1 LSRLRLVVLRLLAL
15 ALLGGAAPAHADTP
29 LALWKAYDGRVN
41 FTGTQVSLRTRPN
54 GAGNKSACTVT
65 APSTNRTATLTLP
78 LGATVV
84 SAQLYWAGSG
94 TSDSSVTFEGRPVTA
109 SRRYTSGTIGGG
121 YNYFGGAA
129 DVTRIVKPKGGGT
142 YNFSGLTVA
151 NGNPWCASE
160 AVLGGF
166 SLLVV
171 YSHPTE
177 PERVLNLY
185 EGFRYL
191 QNSEVVV
198 NASNFRWNRTMYPV
212 QEKARV
218 GHITWEGDSTL
229 AQNGEHLSFE
239 GTEMS
244 DSLNPEGNQ
253 FNSKSN
259 INNSSASYGID
270 FDAYDTS
277 VLIWSGA
284 DAQVTTSYR
293 SGQDLVLLNAE
304 VLLVPTMPVSDLSV
318 AIART
323 GALQVGRNA
332 VYNLTVTNHG
342 PYTEAG
348 PVIVTQTLPDGMRF
362 VSGGGTNWTC
372 LANEATVTCT
382 YRAALAPDTNAA
394 PLTVTA
400 AVSTTGEK
408 TTTVSVQGTDDDNAA
423 NNTASNTGTAAAAS
437 STSQPGGAVT
447 TSYVFTDSKC
457 IAGIAVGA
465 LDKGQTCKEY
475 GAATVGGS
483 DTNIYLT
490 AISGG
495 VPTAPS
501 KTDQTSVSMQFAL
514 DCVNPASGTVG
525 ATYGGTPLPA
535 CAAAGLPASWSAS
548 TTVTFAAD
556 EVSVARAFFYN
567 DIGKVKLSLMESA
580 GSASTREFVVAPLRI
595 DFRSIRY
602 GTVANPKNTSP
613 GSDGFAPAGAKLTL
627 EIGALLAGAA
637 GYAPNFGK
645 EDTRPELRVFHS
657 QVVALASLGE
667 LTQSAPD
674 WGKSPG
680 FATIEAAWSEVGAIN
695 FEAGLLDP
703 PSASETDS
711 SGPYLGVKTP
721 GGKAAVG
728 RFYPAYF
735 KTIVSGPFDCP
746 KVLPDTTTC
755 PRDEKGAVYSRQ
767 PFDITLEA
775 YNASNELLKNFNNGW
790 FRDVTLSAVNA
801 AGGAA
806 TATRLAS
813 TTGAAAVVITSP
825 PKLVDPVTGAAS
837 YPMLARASFQLAN
850 PWIDVAPPP
859 AVSNPRTIYV
869 RALAGDTTVLDTG
882 SSGPVEISSLRPAG
896 EVSDEGGILVLNG
909 RLKVPN
915 ALGTDTLVTPLG
927 LRAEYYAGTAGW
939 LFNPGFA
946 DPIGG
951 GVTAGELAMLGC
963 TGKFLDPGETCG
975 AVIGAAGTAR
985 IGMKDGKG
993 VLRLRAPGKR
1003 LNGVARNGTVS
1014 LRYNGWTWLPSTTGR
1029 VTFGS
1034 HRSPVIY
1041 VRELYF

>member
-1 LSRLRLVVLRLLAL
+1 MSFLRLVLLRLLAL
-15 ALLGGAAPAHADTP
+15 ALLSGAATAHADTP
-29 LALWKAYDGRVN
+29 IALWKAYDGRVN

-54 GAGNKSACTVT
+54 GAGNKSACKVT

-78 LGATVV
+78 SGATVV

-94 TSDSSVTFEGRPVTA
+94 TSDSTVTFEGRHVTA

-129 DVTRIVKPKGGGT
+129 DVTGIVRLKGGGT

-171 YSHPTE
+171 YSHPGE

-229 AQNGEHLSFE
+229 AQNGEHLLFE
-239 GTEMS
+239 GTEMT

-259 INNSSASYGID
+259 INGDRASYGID

-277 VLIWSGA
+277 VVIWSGD

-318 AIART
+318 AIARP
-323 GALQVGRNA
+323 GKLQVGRNA
-332 VYNLTVTNHG
+332 VYTVTVTNNG
-342 PYTEAG
+342 PYSEAG
-348 PVIVTQTLPDGMRF
+348 PVTVTQTLAAGTSF
-362 VSGGGTNWTC
+362 VSGGGTSWTC
-372 LANEATVTCT
+372 LADGATVTCT
-382 YRAALAPDTNAA
+382 YRAALAAGTNAA
-394 PLTVTA
+394 PLTITA
-400 AVSTTGEK
+400 AVNTTGDK
-408 TTTVSVQGTDDDNAA
+408 TTTVSVKGTDDDNPA
-423 NNTASNTGTAAAAS
+423 NDTASNTGTAAPAS
-437 STSQPGGAVT
+437 NTVPPAGTAT

-457 IAGIAVGA
+457 VADIAVGA
-465 LDKGQTCKEY
+465 LDKGQTCNEY

-483 DTNIYLT
+483 DARIYLT

-495 VPTAPS
+495 VPTPPS
-501 KTDQTSVSMQFAL
+501 KTNPTDVSMQFSL

-525 ATYGGTPLPA
+525 ATYGGAPLPA

-548 TTVTFAAD
+548 TTVTFAAN
-556 EVSVARAFFYN
+556 EVSVERVFFYN
-567 DIGKVKLSLMESA
+567 DVGRVKLSLMEGA

-602 GTVANPKNTSP
+602 GTVANPKNTSA

-627 EIGALLAGAA
+627 EIGALLAGSA
-637 GYAPNFGK
+637 GYAPNFGN
-645 EDTRPELRVFHS
+645 EDTRPELRLFHS
-657 QVVALASLGE
+657 KAVDLVSLGE

-674 WGKSPG
+674 WMKSPG

-695 FEAGLLDP
+695 FETGLLDP
-703 PSASETDS
+703 ASTDVTDS
-711 SGPYLGVKTP
+711 SGPYLRVKTP

-735 KTIVSGPFDCP
+735 KTIVTGPFDCP
-746 KVLPDTTTC
+746 KGLPDATTC
-755 PRDEKGAVYSRQ
+755 PRDDRGAVYSRQ

-790 FRDVTLSAVNA
+790 FRDVTLSAVTA

-806 TATRLAS
+806 TATGLAA

-825 PKLVDPVTGAAS
+825 AKVVDPASGAVS
-837 YPMLARASFQLAN
+837 YPMLAKASFQLDN
-850 PWIDVAPPP
+850 PYVDVLPPP
-859 AVSNPRTIYV
+859 AVSNPRTIHV
-869 RALAGDTTVLDTG
+869 RAVAGDTAVLGTG
-882 SSGPVEISSLRPAG
+882 LPGPVEISSLRPAG

-946 DPIGG
+946 DPYGG
-951 GVTAGELAMLGC
+951 GVTAGEVAVLACAGR
-963 TGKFLDPGETCG
+963 FLDDGETCA
-975 AVIGAAGTAR
+975 AVTGAAGTAR
-985 IGMKDGKG
+985 IAMKDGKG

-1003 LNGVARNGTVS
+1003 KNGVARNGTVT
-1014 LRYNGWTWLPSTTGR
+1014 LRYNGWTWLPGTSGR

-1041 VRELYF
+1041 IRELYF

>member
-1 LSRLRLVVLRLLAL
+1 MSRLRLVLLRLLGL
-15 ALLGGAAPAHADTP
+15 ALLGGAPTAHADTP

-65 APSTNRTATLTLP
+65 APSTNRSATLTLP

-84 SAQLYWAGSG
+84 AAQLYWAGSG
-94 TSDSSVTFEGRPVTA
+94 TSDSTVIFEGRPVTA

-129 DVTRIVKPKGGGT
+129 DVTGIVRLKGGGT

-171 YSHPTE
+171 YSHPNQ

-185 EGFRYL
+185 EGFRYM
-191 QNSEVVV
+191 QNSEVIV
-198 NASNFRWNRTMYPV
+198 NASNFRWNRTLVPV
-212 QEKARV
+212 EEKARV
-218 GHITWEGDSTL
+218 GHITWEGDASL
-229 AQNGEHLSFE
+229 AQNGEHLLFE
-239 GTEMS
+239 GTEMT

-277 VLIWSGA
+277 VVIWSGY

-318 AIART
+318 AIARQGT
-323 GALQVGRNA
+323 LQVGRNA
-332 VYNLTVTNHG
+332 VYTITVTNNG
-342 PYTEAG
+342 PYSDAG
-348 PVIVTQTLPDGMRF
+348 PVTVTQTLPAGMSF
-362 VSGGGTNWTC
+362 VSGGGTNWIC
-372 LANEATVTCT
+372 LADGSTVTCT

-400 AVSTTGEK
+400 AVTTTGEK
-408 TTTVSVQGTDDDNAA
+408 TTTVSVKGTDDDNAA
-423 NNTASNTGTAAAAS
+423 NDTASNTDTAAAAS
-437 STSQPGGAVT
+437 NTAPPAGTAT

-457 IAGIAVGA
+457 VAGVAIGA

-475 GAATVGGS
+475 GAATVGGRDVS
-483 DTNIYLT
+483 IYLT
-490 AISGG
+490 ALSGG
-495 VPTAPS
+495 VPAAPG
-501 KTDQTSVSMQFAL
+501 KTDPTNVSMQFSL
-514 DCVNPASGTVG
+514 DCVNPSRGTVG
-525 ATYGGTPLPA
+525 ATYGGHPLPP
-535 CAAAGLPASWSAS
+535 CAAAGLPASWSES
-548 TTVTFAAD
+548 TTVTFAPN
-556 EVSVARAFFYN
+556 EVSVARAFLYN
-567 DIGKVKLSLMESA
+567 DIGRVKLSLMESA
-580 GSASTREFVVAPLRI
+580 ASASTREFVVAPLRI

-602 GTVANPKNTSP
+602 GAVAKPQNTSAD
-613 GSDGFAPAGAKLTL
+613 SDGFAPAGAKLTL
-627 EIGALLAGAA
+627 EIGALLAGSA
-637 GYAPNFGK
+637 GYAPNFGN
-645 EDTRPELRVFHS
+645 EDTRPELRLFRS
-657 QVVALASLGE
+657 QLVELVSQGE
-667 LTQSAPD
+667 LTQGAPD
-674 WGKSPG
+674 WDKTPG

-695 FEAGLLDP
+695 FETGLLDP
-703 PSASETDS
+703 ASTDATDS

-735 KTIVSGPFDCP
+735 KTIVTGPFDCP
-746 KVLPDTTTC
+746 KGLPDITIC
-755 PRDEKGAVYSRQ
+755 PRDDKGAVYSRQ
-767 PFDITLEA
+767 SFDITLEA

-806 TATRLAS
+806 TATKLAS

-825 PKLVDPVTGAAS
+825 PKVVDPVSGAAS
-837 YPMLARASFQLAN
+837 YPMLARATFQLAN
-850 PWIDVAPPP
+850 PYVDVSPPP
-859 AVSNPRTIYV
+859 AVSNPRTIHV
-869 RALAGDTTVLDTG
+869 RALAGDTTVLGTG
-882 SSGPVEISSLRPAG
+882 LPGAVEISSLRPAG

-946 DPIGG
+946 DPLGG
-951 GVTAGELAMLGC
+951 GVAAGEVAVLAC
-963 TGKFLDPGETCG
+963 TGKFLDDGETCG

-985 IGMKDGKG
+985 IAMKDGKG

-1003 LNGVARNGTVS
+1003 KNGVARNGTVT

-1034 HRSPVIY
+1034 KRSPVIY

>member
-1 LSRLRLVVLRLLAL
+1 MSRLRLVVLRLLVLRLLAL
-15 ALLGGAAPAHADTP
+15 ALLGGAATAHADTP
-29 LALWKAYDGRVN
+29 ITLWKAYDGRVN
-41 FTGTQVSLRTRPN
+41 FAGTQVSLRTRPN
-54 GAGNKSACTVT
+54 GAGNRSACTVT
-65 APSTNRTATLTLP
+65 APSTNRSATLRLP
-78 LGATVV
+78 SGATVV

-94 TSDSSVTFEGRPVTA
+94 TSDSTVTFEGRPVTA
-109 SRRYTSGTIGGG
+109 SRRYTSSTIGDG

-129 DVTRIVKPKGGGT
+129 DVTGIVRLKGGGT

-171 YSHPTE
+171 YSHPSE

-185 EGFRYL
+185 EGFRYM

-198 NASNFRWNRTMYPV
+198 NASNFRWNRTMVPV
-212 QEKARV
+212 EEKARV
-218 GHITWEGDSTL
+218 GHITWEGDANL
-229 AQNGEHLSFE
+229 AQNGEHLLFE
-239 GTEMS
+239 GTEMT

-277 VLIWSGA
+277 VVIWSGY

-318 AIART
+318 AIARP

-332 VYNLTVTNHG
+332 VYTVTVTNNG
-342 PYTEAG
+342 PYSEAG
-348 PVIVTQTLPDGMRF
+348 PVTVNQTLPAGMGF
-362 VSGGGTNWTC
+362 VSGGGTDWSC
-372 LANEATVTCT
+372 VADGATVTCT
-382 YRAALAPDTNAA
+382 YRAALASDTNAA

-400 AVSTTGEK
+400 AVNTTGEK

-437 STSQPGGAVT
+437 NTAPPAGTAP

-457 IAGIAVGA
+457 VAGIPVGA
-465 LDKGQTCKEY
+465 LDKGQTCKPY

-483 DTNIYLT
+483 DARIYLT
-490 AISGG
+490 ALSEG

-501 KTDQTSVSMQFAL
+501 KTSPTNVSMQFAL
-514 DCVNPASGTVG
+514 DCVNPSRGTVG
-525 ATYGGTPLPA
+525 ATYGGHPLPP

-548 TTVTFAAD
+548 TTVTFAPD

-602 GTVANPKNTSP
+602 GTVANPQNTSP

-627 EIGALLAGAA
+627 EIGALLAGSA
-637 GYAPNFGK
+637 GYAPNFGN
-645 EDTRPELRVFHS
+645 EDTRPELRLFHS
-657 QVVALASLGE
+657 KAVDLVSLGE

-674 WGKSPG
+674 WTKRPG
-680 FATIEAAWSEVGAIN
+680 FATIEAAWSEVGAIH
-695 FEAGLLDP
+695 FETGLLDP
-703 PSASETDS
+703 ASTVATDS
-711 SGPYLGVKTP
+711 SGPYLGVQTP

-735 KTIVSGPFDCP
+735 KTIVTGPFDCP
-746 KVLPDTTTC
+746 KGLPDPFAC
-755 PRDEKGAVYSRQ
+755 PRDDKGAVYSRQ

-775 YNASNELLKNFNNGW
+775 YNASNELLKNFNQGW
-790 FRDVTLSAVNA
+790 FRDVTLGAVTA
-801 AGGAA
+801 WGGTP

-813 TTGAAAVVITSP
+813 ATGAATVVITSP
-825 PKLVDPVTGAAS
+825 PRVVDPVSGAVS
-837 YPMLARASFQLAN
+837 YPLLARASFQLDKPYVDAL
-850 PWIDVAPPP
+850 PPP
-859 AVSNPRTIYV
+859 AVSDPRKIHV
-869 RALAGDTTVLDTG
+869 RAVAGDTGLP
-882 SSGPVEISSLRPAG
+882 GPVEISSLRPDG

-915 ALGTDTLVTPLG
+915 ALGTDTLITPLG

-939 LFNPGFA
+939 LFHPGFA
-946 DPIGG
+946 DPLGG
-951 GVTAGELAMLGC
+951 GVTAGEVAVLAC
-963 TGKFLDPGETCG
+963 TGSFLDDGETCG
-975 AVIGAAGTAR
+975 AVTGAAGTAR
-985 IGMKDGKG
+985 IVMKDGKG

-1003 LNGVARNGTVS
+1003 KNGVARNGTVT

-1034 HRSPVIY
+1034 KRSPVIY